1 MQNYVH
7 NPFKNWIY
15 NKIWY
20 FYNQTFQNESFMSQ
34 EKKQVK
40 EEKNNNKLWIVVLA
54 VVLLAVNGIQGF
66 FNYQQNE
73 KIEKQVVEI
82 AQGNVERDSLSKALT
97 SKIDELKTI
106 SAQLAEAGGKN
117 TELEATIASLEATN
131 EKLKK
136 DANYFRSK
144 YNNLNSEIANAN
156 KLKDDAQNEVTA
168 LKLQLTQKDST
179 LTIKNAEI
187 VQKTQTISTLEE
199 EKDVLAQK
207 VAVASVLRAENIK
220 VIAVSS
226 KGKEKIGEAYKGKAI
241 GQIKIVFTVAENKI
255 APKNTKE
262 LYIRIVEPDGATI
275 TGSSNG
281 EFQYGTQTLF
291 YTTKT
296 SILYNGLIS
305 PVSISYTKEG
315 AWKVGKQTIEVYCE
329 GSLIGSGT
337 FVVE

>member
-1 MQNYVH
+1 
-7 NPFKNWIY
+7 
-15 NKIWY
+15 
-20 FYNQTFQNESFMSQ
+20 MSQ

-40 EEKNNNKLWIVVLA
+40 EEKSNNKVWIVVLA

-66 FNYQQNE
+66 FNYQQND
-73 KIEKQVVEI
+73 KIEEQKVEI
-82 AQGNVERDSLSKALT
+82 QTGNAQRDSLSNALT
-97 SKIDELKTI
+97 AKIEELKAI
-106 SAQLAEAGGKN
+106 SAQLTEAGGKN
-117 TELEATIASLEATN
+117 AELEATIASLEATN

-144 YNNLNSEIANAN
+144 YNGLNSEIANAN
-156 KLKDDAQNEVTA
+156 KLKGDAQAEVAA

-179 LTIKNAEI
+179 LNIKNAEI
-187 VQKTQTISTLEE
+187 VQQTQAISTLTE

-226 KGKEKIGEAYKGKAI
+226 KGKEKIEDAYKGKAI
-241 GQIKIVFTVAENKI
+241 SQIKIVFTVAENKI

-262 LYIRIVEPDGATI
+262 LFIRIVEPDGATI

-281 EFQYGTQTLF
+281 EFKYGTQTLF

-305 PVSISYTKEG
+305 PVTVPYTKEG
-315 AWKVGKQTIEVYCE
+315 AWKAGKQTIEVYCE
-329 GSLIGSGT
+329 GSLIGTGA
-337 FVVE
+337 FIVE

>member
-1 MQNYVH
+1 
-7 NPFKNWIY
+7 
-15 NKIWY
+15 
-20 FYNQTFQNESFMSQ
+20 MSQ

-66 FNYQQNE
+66 FNYQQND
-73 KIEKQVVEI
+73 KIEKQVVVIE
-82 AQGNVERDSLSKALT
+82 QGNIERDSLSKAIT
-97 SKIDELKTI
+97 AKIEELKAI

-131 EKLKK
+131 KKLKK

-144 YNNLNSEIANAN
+144 YNSVNGEIANAN
-156 KLKDDAQNEVTA
+156 KLKDDAEAKVAA
-168 LKLQLTQKDST
+168 LNLQLTQKDST
-179 LTIKNAEI
+179 LNIKNAEI
-187 VQKTQTISTLEE
+187 VQKTQVISTLEE
-199 EKDVLAQK
+199 EKGVLAQK
-207 VAVASVLRAENIK
+207 VAVASVLKADNIK
-220 VIAVSS
+220 VIAVSA
-226 KGKEKIGEAYKGKAI
+226 KGKEKIGDVYKGKAI

-262 LYIRIVEPDGATI
+262 LFIRIVEPDGATI
-275 TGSSNG
+275 TGSDNG
-281 EFQYGTQTLF
+281 EFKYGTQTLF

-315 AWKVGKQTIEVYCE
+315 IWKVGKQTIEVYCE
-329 GSLIGSGT
+329 GSLIGTGS
-337 FVVE
+337 FIVE

>member
-1 MQNYVH
+1 
-7 NPFKNWIY
+7 
-15 NKIWY
+15 
-20 FYNQTFQNESFMSQ
+20 MSQ

-40 EEKNNNKLWIVVLA
+40 EEKSNNKVWIVVLA

-66 FNYQQNE
+66 FNYQQND
-73 KIEKQVVEI
+73 KIEKQVVVIE
-82 AQGNVERDSLSKALT
+82 QGNIERDSLSKAIT
-97 SKIDELKTI
+97 AKIEELKAI

-136 DANYFRSK
+136 DSNFYRSK
-144 YNNLNSEIANAN
+144 YKSVSGEIANAN
-156 KLKDDAQNEVTA
+156 KLKDDAEAKVAA
-168 LKLQLTQKDST
+168 LNLQLTQKDST
-179 LTIKNAEI
+179 LNIKNAEI
-187 VQKTQTISTLEE
+187 VQQTQTISTLEE
-199 EKDVLAQK
+199 EKGVLAQK
-207 VAVASVLRAENIK
+207 VAVASVLKADNIK

-226 KGKEKIGEAYKGKAI
+226 KGKEKIGDAYKGKAI
-241 GQIKIVFTVAENKI
+241 EQVKIVFTVAENKI

-305 PVSISYTKEG
+305 PVSVSYTKEG
-315 AWKVGKQTIEVYCE
+315 VYKAGKQTIEVYCE
-329 GSLIGSGT
+329 GSLIGTGS
-337 FVVE
+337 FIVE